1 MFDFSGKK
9 ILITGASGGIGRDL
23 SKLFLENGADVIITG
38 TNNEKLTLLNQDFN
52 FKCKT
57 FECNLSSVDDTN
69 NLIEYLNKSG
79 GVDILINNAGKTED
93 NLFIRMTD
101 QQWEDVML
109 VNLTSVMRLTRGVIR
124 GMIKK
129 RWGRVINISS
139 IVALTGNPG
148 QSNYV
153 AAKSGLIGFS
163 KSLASEVASR
173 GITVNCIAP
182 GFIETNM
189 TEKLNEN
196 QKNLILSKIP
206 MNRIGLPIEICS
218 SAIFLASSYSNY
230 ITGQTIHVNGGMYMS

>member
-1 MFDFSGKK
+1 MFDFTGKK
-9 ILITGASGGIGRDL
+9 ILITGASGGIGREL
-23 SKLFLENGADVIITG
+23 SKSFLEKGADLIITG
-38 TNNEKLTLLNQDFN
+38 TSSKKLNLLNQDLN
-52 FKCKT
+52 SKCKI

-69 NLIEYLNKSG
+69 NLLEHISGLG

-93 NLFIRMTD
+93 NLFMRMSD
-101 QQWEDVML
+101 KQWEEVML
-109 VNLTSVMRLTRGVIR
+109 INLTSVMRLTRGLIR

-218 SAIFLASSYSNY
+218 SAIFLASSFSNY